1 MPDAVSTVDNARYK
15 YTEQTRVATNQ
26 LGKDEFLKLLIAQL
40 QNQDP
45 LSPQDN
51 TEMIAQ
57 MAQFSTLEAM
67 TNLSSSFLQN
77 QAYSMIGKGILGRI
91 VDTDSGIVQEIAG
104 LVDSAGIK
112 DGKPYVM
119 VGEAQVWAENVSQV
133 FDGAV
138 LAGDA
143 GGLLAASA
151 LVGRHVG
158 AEIVGAD
165 GARQTVEGLAERLF
179 VRDGRFLLQV
189 EGQEIGLAQ
198 ITEVY

>member
-1 MPDAVSTVDNARYK
+1 MSDSVSTVDSAQYK
-15 YTEQTRVATNQ
+15 YTEQTRVAVNQ

-51 TEMIAQ
+51 TEMVAQ

-67 TNLSSSFLQN
+67 TNLSSAFLQN
-77 QAYSMIGKGILGRI
+77 QAYSMIGKGILGQI
-91 VDTDSGIVQEIAG
+91 VDANSGIAREVAG

-119 VGEAQVWAENVSQV
+119 VGEALVWAENVFQV
-133 FDGAV
+133 FDGSV
-138 LAGDA
+138 LAGDTD
-143 GGLLAASA
+143 GLLAASA
-151 LVGRHVG
+151 LVGRHVR

-165 GARQTVEGLAERLF
+165 GVRQTVEGLAERLF
-179 VRDGRFLLQV
+179 VREGMFFLQV

-198 ITEVY
+198 ITEVS